1 MADTVSSLKPVARA
15 ESAPPPAVAR
25 GTPAAPPTTP
35 SAPARPMAAPKNRKW
50 LRWLGVI
57 AVIAAAGGG
66 GGGWYWWQ
74 LQHALPPG
82 FAQANGRLEAEQVEI
97 AAKYPGRIVDVLVK
111 EGDMVDVGQVIAH
124 MDIAELAAQLRTAQA
139 QVLRAQ
145 NEAVLAKAVI
155 AQKESQLVFA
165 QQEIARTAAL
175 IPKGFATGERFDQN
189 KNDLK
194 VAQAGLDAAKSALAV
209 DLASIAASEA
219 EVTRIQA
226 QIDDSTLIAPKRGR
240 IQYKLAQQGEVLQSG
255 GRVVTMLDLSDVYLT
270 IFVPAHAATPLGIGD
285 EARIVLDALPG
296 YVFPAHVTFV
306 ATEAQF
312 TPKMVE
318 TAEEREKLMF
328 RVKLSVDPGL
338 RARYESQV
346 KTGIRGIGYVRTDPH
361 AAWPA
366 GLAVKLP

>member
-1 MADTVSSLKPVARA
+1 MGRA
-15 ESAPPPAVAR
+15 ESTPIPNVPRATPAPQPVPAK
-25 GTPAAPPTTP
+25 PAAPP
-35 SAPARPMAAPKNRKW
+35 KKRKW

-57 AVIAAAGGG
+57 ALIAAGGSG
-66 GGGWYWWQ
+66 GGYWYWWQ
-74 LQHALPPG
+74 LQHQLPPG

-97 AAKYPGRIVDVLVK
+97 AAKYAGRIVDVLVK

-124 MDIAELAAQLRTAQA
+124 MDIAELTAQLHTAQA

-155 AQKESQLVFA
+155 AQKESQLIFA

-194 VAQAGLDAAKSALAV
+194 VAQAALDAAKSALNV
-209 DLASIAASEA
+209 ETSTIAASEA
-219 EVTRIQA
+219 EVARIQA
-226 QIDDSTLIAPKRGR
+226 QIDDSTLVAPKRGR
-240 IQYKLAQQGEVLQSG
+240 IQYKLAQPGEVLQSG

-285 EARIVLDALPG
+285 EARIVLDALPQ
-296 YVFPAHVTFV
+296 YVFPAKVTFV

-328 RVKLSVDPGL
+328 RVKLSAPDDL
-338 RARYESQV
+338 RTRYESQV
-346 KTGIRGIGYVRTDPH
+346 KTGIRGIGYVRTDAH

-366 GLAVKLP
+366 SLAVKLP